1 MMQPTFNTKPLF
13 YDYFPHIP
21 VMRMKT
27 EFNLGYFEQAEI
39 RTQIQRV
46 INAAYERLLDLHDL
60 HHANVYQE
68 IGEEFDENFY
78 RELKEAATQRFH
90 DATTWEFI
98 DKLMPVQ
105 EIEDDSL
112 NANFQTKM
120 LSILGYG
127 LPRSLATCRVN
138 LKEALVALLN
148 YDLDPLSGQELL
160 YLSKTK

>member
-1 MMQPTFNTKPLF
+1 MPMIINTKTLF
-13 YDYFPHIP
+13 YDYFPHIS

-27 EFNLGYFEQAEI
+27 DFNLGYYEQCEI

-46 INAAYERLLDLHDL
+46 VSAAYERLLDLHDL
-60 HHANVYQE
+60 RHANVYYE
-68 IGEEFDENFY
+68 IGEEFDDNFY

-90 DATTWEFI
+90 DSTTWEFI

-105 EIEDDSL
+105 EIEDEGL

-127 LPRSLATCRVN
+127 LPRSLSTCRVN

-160 YLSKTK
+160 YLTKTK